1 MPEQTD
7 QGPNSIKSTL
17 IVPVILIA
25 MGAGTALALVNAVT
39 AGPIAAARK
48 AEKAAALGDV
58 MPAFANDPTVEVLPA
73 VAEGED
79 PGRELDPGEV
89 RFYVGRDTGGSVTG
103 WGIESATD
111 QCYSSADGLSLVF
124 GVDPDGK
131 VQDIR
136 FLKMLETPGL
146 GTKAMAPDYLG
157 QYQGKILGEFDFR
170 VGKDGGEVDAI
181 TGATITSR
189 AVSICIEQGLKEF
202 QQSHKGKEPPV
213 PAAAPAEPK
222 GGE

>member
-7 QGPNSIKSTL
+7 QGPASIKPTL

-39 AGPIAAARK
+39 AGPIAASKK

-58 MPAFANDPTVEVLPA
+58 MPGFANDPTVEVLPA
-73 VAEGED
+73 PAASED
-79 PGRELDPGEV
+79 AGRELEPGEV
-89 RFYVGRDTGGSVTG
+89 RFYVGRDTAGTVTG

-111 QCYSSADGLSLVF
+111 QCYSSADGMSIVF
-124 GVDPDGK
+124 GVDPDGR

-146 GTKAMAPDYLG
+146 GTKAMAPDYIG
-157 QYQGKILGEFDFR
+157 QYQGKKLGEFDFR
-170 VGKDGGEVDAI
+170 GAKDGGSVDAI

-189 AVSICIEQGLKEF
+189 AVSICVEQGLEEF
-202 QQSHKGKEPPV
+202 LQSYRGKEPPA
-213 PAAAPAEPK
+213 PAAPAEPK